1 MTQELEDDPD
11 VGIEM
16 DQVPVPPDDWDE
28 HFGGDS
34 PIAVP

>member
-1 MTQELEDDPD
+1 

-16 DQVPVPPDDWDE
+16 DQVPGPPDHWDE